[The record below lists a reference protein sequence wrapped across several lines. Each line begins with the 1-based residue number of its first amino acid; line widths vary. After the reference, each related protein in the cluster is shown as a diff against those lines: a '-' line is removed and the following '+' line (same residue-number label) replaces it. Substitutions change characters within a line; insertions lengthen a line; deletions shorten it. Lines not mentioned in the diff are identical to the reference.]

1 MCSAGLSFYITL
13 AAGSLPHALALGLS
27 PVHATHPSSRALEP
41 LLADCEV
48 TYARTG
54 VCTCVLGSWG
64 LKGRC
69 YRKARVASE
78 APACEGSRRQGRAAV
93 ASARRRGGFGSSSP
107 APQAEGALAAPQKAS
122 PFPGTFSGVLSC
134 GAGSGIA
141 SAGWRDA
148 RCSATSPAVQ
158 SVPSRRL
165 WPLAGRAHRGL
176 GQQQTRTKPFLLG
189 ERTSILAA

>member
-1 MCSAGLSFYITL
+1 MCSAGLAFYVTL

-27 PVHATHPSSRALEP
+27 PVHATHPSFRALEL

-78 APACEGSRRQGRAAV
+78 APACEESRRQGRAAV
-93 ASARRRGGFGSSSP
+93 ASARRRGGCGSSSP
-107 APQAEGALAAPQKAS
+107 RSSSRGRARS
-122 PFPGTFSGVLSC
+122 PTGSLPLSWHIRWC
-134 GAGSGIA
+134 LELWGWQWHCLSRLERSSLLRQLPRRPVGSI
-141 SAGWRDA
+141 
-148 RCSATSPAVQ
+148 
-158 SVPSRRL
+158 RRL
-165 WPLAGRAHRGL
+165 GPLAGRAHRGSDSGRHAL
-176 GQQQTRTKPFLLG
+176 NPF
-189 ERTSILAA
+189 S